1 MSSANYIQAFKSA
14 ITRVYDVDGNVVG
27 AGFLV
32 SDNHILT
39 CTHIIASAFKI
50 PQYVQEKSGGLLEL
64 DFPLIRPKQRL
75 NAQVIFWNKSN
86 SADLKN
92 DIACLQLKED
102 CPLDVRPLSL
112 IKAEN
117 HQEHS
122 CIIFGF
128 PQGHREGIWATG
140 VLHDDLQDGLMKLQS
155 IKILGYP
162 IEAGFSGSPVW
173 DESLGGVV
181 GMIINQEEEQYKHK
195 FLSVVSA
202 KIITQVWDTPHTA
215 IVQPINTRT
224 KLTRVQDIKVKALE
238 QRLSNLEEDYK
249 AVYNQLNYSVD
260 LPSKA
265 RLERQLYAVE
275 EKIQKIEKE
284 LTFLTN

>member
-39 CTHIIASAFKI
+39 CTHIIASALRI
-50 PQYVQEKSGGLLEL
+50 PEYVQKKSGRLLEL
-64 DFPLIRPKQRL
+64 DFPLIRPEQRL
-75 NAQVIFWNKSN
+75 SAQVVFWNKSN

-92 DIACLQLKED
+92 DIACLQLKGN
-102 CPLDVRPLSL
+102 CPLDVKPLSL

-117 HQEHS
+117 HEEHS

-128 PQGHREGIWATG
+128 PQGHREGVWATG
-140 VLHDDLQDGLMKLQS
+140 VLHHELQNRLMKLDS
-155 IKILGYP
+155 IKVLGYP

-173 DESLGGVV
+173 DEFLGGVV
-181 GMIINQEEEQYKHK
+181 GMIINQEEEQYENKS
-195 FLSVVSA
+195 LSVVSA
-202 KIITQVWDTPHTA
+202 KIITQVWDTPHLA
-215 IVQPINTRT
+215 ISEQINTRT
-224 KLTRVQDIKVKALE
+224 KLTRVQAIKVKALE

-249 AVYNQLNYSVD
+249 AFYNQLNYSVD

-265 RLERQLYAVE
+265 RVERQLYSIQE
-275 EKIQKIEKE
+275 EIQKIEKE
-284 LTFLTN
+284 LSLLTN